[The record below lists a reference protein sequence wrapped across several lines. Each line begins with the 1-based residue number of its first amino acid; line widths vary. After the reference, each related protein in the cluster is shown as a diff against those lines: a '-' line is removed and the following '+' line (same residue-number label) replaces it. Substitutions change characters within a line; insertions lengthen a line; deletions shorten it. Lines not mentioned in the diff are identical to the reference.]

1 MTKEYTEIASQ
12 LTQNING
19 VWKIIA
25 DDGLSDEG
33 KKTLAKEVIEPI
45 QILLL
50 MAQNYGTSNIRF
62 KDNVLRLAKEKLEQ
76 QRIQRQNE
84 AAI

>member
-19 VWKIIA
+19 IWKIIA

-33 KKTLAKEVIEPI
+33 KKTLAKEVIEPVK
-45 QILLL
+45 ILLL
-50 MAQNYGTSNIRF
+50 MVENYGTSNIRF
-62 KDNVLRLAKEKLEQ
+62 KDNVLKIAKEKLEQ

>member
-12 LTQNING
+12 LSQNING

-33 KKTLAKEVIEPI
+33 KKTLAKEVVEPM

-50 MAQNYGTSNIRF
+50 MTQNYGTSNIRF
-62 KDNVLRLAKEKLEQ
+62 KDNVLKLAKEKLEQ
-76 QRIQRQNE
+76 QRIQKQNE

>member
-33 KKTLAKEVIEPI
+33 KKILAKEVVEPM

-62 KDNVLRLAKEKLEQ
+62 KDNVLRLAKEKLE
-76 QRIQRQNE
+76 
-84 AAI
+84 

>member
-33 KKTLAKEVIEPI
+33 KKTLAKEVVEPM

-62 KDNVLRLAKEKLEQ
+62 KDNVLKIAKEKLEQ
-76 QRIQRQNE
+76 QRIKRQNE

>member
-1 MTKEYTEIASQ
+1 MTKEYNEIATQ

-19 VWKIIA
+19 IWKIIA

-33 KKTLAKEVIEPI
+33 KKTLAKEVIEPVK
-45 QILLL
+45 ILLL
-50 MAQNYGTSNIRF
+50 MAENYGTSNIRF
-62 KDNVLRLAKEKLEQ
+62 KDNVLKIAKEKLEQ